1 MLSEMRN
8 IFDHC
13 KEIYTIKQ
21 GSLLAAQIDN
31 MHEVSYKDQKQ
42 LPNPVLIEAL
52 ANPTD
57 TYLTKYIVFTAFLL
71 QTDDVD

>member
-31 MHEVSYKDQKQ
+31 MHEMSYKDQK
-42 LPNPVLIEAL
+42 
-52 ANPTD
+52 
-57 TYLTKYIVFTAFLL
+57 
-71 QTDDVD
+71 